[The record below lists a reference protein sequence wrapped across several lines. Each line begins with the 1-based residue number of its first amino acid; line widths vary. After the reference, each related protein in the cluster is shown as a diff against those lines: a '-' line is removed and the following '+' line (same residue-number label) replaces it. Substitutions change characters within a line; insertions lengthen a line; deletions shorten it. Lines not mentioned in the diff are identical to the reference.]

1 MPDLAWE
8 AVAAAC
14 RVPPQNVCVAWPL
27 IVEALA
33 ERGMRSL
40 PVQVAAAATVA
51 VETGDFMPKRERRAN
66 AIRQTALYKAQ
77 ERYWPSGFYGRGY
90 IQLTWE
96 DNYRLYGQ
104 MIGEDLVSAPDRA
117 LEPGVAARLLA
128 AYFATRH
135 VVPAAEAGDW
145 PKVRRLVNGGTN
157 GLTEF
162 LDYVRALTPAGG

>member
-1 MPDLAWE
+1 MADLGWE

-14 RVPPQNVCVAWPL
+14 RAPAQNVCVAWPL

-33 ERGMRSL
+33 ERGMRSR

-77 ERYWPSGFYGRGY
+77 ERYWDSGFYGRGY
-90 IQLTWE
+90 VQLTWR
-96 DNYRLYGQ
+96 DNYALYGQ
-104 MIGEDLVSAPDRA
+104 MIGEDLVTTPDRA
-117 LEPGVAARLLA
+117 LQPDVAAKLLA
-128 AYFATRH
+128 AYFAARH
-135 VVPAAEAGDW
+135 IAPAAEAGDW

-162 LDYVRALTPAGG
+162 LTYVRALTPAGS